1 MNCPTCNR
9 PLPPPEQ
16 SETGIERYF
25 CDCAG
30 FRRAVV
36 EIIPEPSAEKD
47 RIETVNNPKKK
58 GNKDDRSN

>member
-1 MNCPTCNR
+1 MNCPICNR

-16 SETGIERYF
+16 SEAGERYF

-36 EIIPEPSAEKD
+36 EVIPDKTALEAEP
-47 RIETVNNPKKK
+47 VNVKKK
-58 GNKDDRSN
+58 GLKDDRSD

>member
-1 MNCPTCNR
+1 MNCPACNR
-9 PLPPPEQ
+9 SLPPPEQ

-36 EIIPEPSAEKD
+36 EIIPDESAVQAEP
-47 RIETVNNPKKK
+47 VNVKKK
-58 GNKDDRSN
+58 GLKDDRSD

>member
-1 MNCPTCNR
+1 MNCPICNR
-9 PLPPPEQ
+9 PLPPPERKN
-16 SETGIERYF
+16 GVERYY

-36 EIIPEPSAEKD
+36 EIIPETSAEKD

-58 GNKDDRSN
+58 GNKDDRPN